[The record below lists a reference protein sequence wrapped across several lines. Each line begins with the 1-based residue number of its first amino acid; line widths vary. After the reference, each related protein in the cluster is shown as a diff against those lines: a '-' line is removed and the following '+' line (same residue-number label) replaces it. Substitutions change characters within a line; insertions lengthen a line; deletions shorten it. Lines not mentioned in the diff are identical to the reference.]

1 MDNYT
6 GCQIGNYRILRELG
20 AGGFAT
26 VYLAEHI
33 YIEKLAAIK
42 MLHVAMEPQSHQKFQ
57 KEARINARLEHP
69 HIVRVLDFGF
79 YEQMPYLVMEYA
91 PMGTLRSL
99 HPMGTRVPL
108 QQIVYYVRQIAQAL
122 DYAHQQQVIHRD
134 VKPENLLLNTKNEI
148 ILSDFGIAVLQ
159 QAQASPSAR
168 KIVGTPLYMAPEQ
181 FRGNP
186 QAASDQYA
194 LGVIVYEWLCGEP
207 PFSGDMFALFHQHIK
222 QPPRSLHERMPDI
235 SPAVDK
241 VVLTTLA
248 KNPAQRFACVEDF
261 ASALEKAAFTMPSTL
276 IGGQVG
282 GPENKEPEFKHFT
295 QSRLKRVQLTQNQ
308 HVQAANQEAAFAKEK
323 VPLPQAAA
331 TNGALMGTQEATPV
345 GTPPSSSPLSNKER
359 LWLLRRVRSF
369 WIAGVLQQSL
379 AGAEFME
386 LDLQVRPDAVVN
398 PWKQVLPAPTT
409 PHIKAERKSI
419 LQFYNDAGSD
429 LLILGAPGSG
439 KTTHLLMLAR
449 DLLALAEQDEKH
461 PIPVVFN
468 LSTWSNKKTL
478 ATWLVEELQSKY
490 QVQKKLGQQLV
501 RAQMILPLL
510 DGLDEVAPTERTACI
525 ETVNEYRRKY
535 SLSPLVVCSR
545 SVDYLSQEARLILN
559 NAVMIQ
565 PLSMQQANEYL
576 VQAGEPLR
584 ALQIAV
590 QKESSLRELMR
601 TPLLLRMLALTYYN
615 ASVSDILRASS
626 PDEQI
631 QQVLERYVERMLAR
645 GSDKASYTLQ
655 STKHWL
661 SWLARQMQRHNQK
674 IFYLERIQP
683 DYAEQK
689 TTRQR
694 YLLLTIGLIFG
705 LLTFFG
711 LAGPLWLD
719 GITFSI
725 LSPTPRIAE
734 LISAALFFIPVS
746 ALLVGLI
753 NGMLYRQHP
762 KNISDSLWRR
772 RWRGTGQRIV
782 RGMVNI
788 GLIGLVVGPPF
799 CWLVLFAG
807 SFTTLEDS
815 SILHGL
821 IVLAIESLTIGAIG
835 ALMLFLLDLLLNI
848 QTSEI
853 QPAELV
859 VWSWRRM
866 LRNFFKYLFIGFLFN
881 LPLGAIGVVLSLRVS
896 STSAALSSVNAEQ
909 SVSTT
914 ASVITIAALIVSV
927 LTVVVLPIFIFLFA
941 LLKGITGGFSANALD
956 TRDIATPNQGI
967 RNSAR
972 YSLQTGLVSS
982 FFLIVIPVAAAA
994 LLLFNGYF
1002 IAYLLLV
1009 ALFNVAP
1016 LLVLILV
1023 LRIGGVTCIQHYM
1036 LRWLLR
1042 RDGVMPWNAVR
1053 FLDYC
1058 AEHILLQKVGGGY
1071 MFVHRFLLEYFAS
1084 LEAPPSR

>member
-1 MDNYT
+1 MDNYI
-6 GCQIGNYRILRELG
+6 GYQIGNYRILRELG

-91 PMGTLRSL
+91 PMGTLRTL
-99 HPMGTRVPL
+99 YPMGTCVPL

-159 QAQASPSAR
+159 QAQASLSAQ

-181 FRGNP
+181 FQGNP

-207 PFSGDMFALFHQHIK
+207 PFSGNMFALFHQHMK
-222 QPPRSLHERMPDI
+222 QPPLSLHERMPDI

-248 KNPAQRFACVEDF
+248 KNPAQRFACVGDF
-261 ASALEKAAFTMPSTL
+261 ASALEKAAFTMPLTL
-276 IGGQVG
+276 IGGQAG
-282 GPENKEPEFKHFT
+282 RPGNKEPEFKHFT
-295 QSRLKRVQLTQNQ
+295 QTRLKRVQLTQNQ
-308 HVQAANQEAAFAKEK
+308 QVQVANQGAAVEREK
-323 VPLPQAAA
+323 APLPQTVTA
-331 TNGALMGTQEATPV
+331 NIALMETQEPAP
-345 GTPPSSSPLSNKER
+345 GKTPPSLSPLSNKER

-379 AGAEFME
+379 TGAAFMG
-386 LDLQVRPDAVVN
+386 LDLQERPDAVVN
-398 PWKQVLPAPTT
+398 PWEQVLPMPTT
-409 PHIKAERKSI
+409 PHLAEKKSI

-449 DLLALAEQDEKH
+449 DLLALAEQNESH

-468 LSTWSNKKTL
+468 LSTWSNKKAL

-501 RAQMILPLL
+501 KAHMILPLL
-510 DGLDEVAPTERTACI
+510 DGLDEVTPAERTACI
-525 ETVNEYRRKY
+525 ETINEYRRKY

-559 NAVMIQ
+559 KAVMIQ

-576 VQAGEPLR
+576 IRAGEPLR

-590 QKESSLRELMR
+590 QKEPSLHELMR
-601 TPLLLRMLALTYYN
+601 TPLLLRILTLTYYN

-626 PDEQI
+626 PGEQI

-645 GSDKASYTLQ
+645 GSRQASYAPQT
-655 STKHWL
+655 TKRCMA
-661 SWLARQMQRHNQK
+661 WLARQMQQHNQK

-689 TTRQR
+689 TTHQR
-694 YLLLTIGLIFG
+694 YPLLMVGFIFG
-705 LLTFFG
+705 VLLFLG

-719 GITFSI
+719 GIALSIPSPTFS
-725 LSPTPRIAE
+725 PAQ
-734 LISAALFFIPVS
+734 LISIALFFMSTS

-753 NGMLYRQHP
+753 NGRLYRQHP
-762 KNISDSLWRR
+762 QSVSDSPGRR

-782 RGMVNI
+782 RGIVNV
-788 GLIGLVVGPPF
+788 GLIGLAVGLPL
-799 CWLVLFAG
+799 CWFLIFGDNLHTLGGISISDSLITMALLSLFIG
-807 SFTTLEDS
+807 
-815 SILHGL
+815 
-821 IVLAIESLTIGAIG
+821 VIGAS
-835 ALMLFLLDLLLNI
+835 MLFLLDLLLDI
-848 QTSEI
+848 QTTEI
-853 QPAELV
+853 QPAELMT
-859 VWSWRRM
+859 WSWRRM
-866 LRNFFKYLFIGFLFN
+866 LRNLFKYLLVGFLFD
-881 LPLGAIGVVLSLRVS
+881 LPLGAIGLVFFF
-896 STSAALSSVNAEQ
+896 SSVNAEE
-909 SVSTT
+909 S
-914 ASVITIAALIVSV
+914 ASPIINARVVAAIIVVILIAG
-927 LTVVVLPIFIFLFA
+927 VLPFFIFMFA
-941 LLKGITGGFSANALD
+941 LLKGVTSGFSANSLD
-956 TRDIATPNQGI
+956 PRDIATPNQGI

-972 YSLQTGLVSS
+972 YSLLTGLGSS
-982 FFLIVIPVAAAA
+982 FFLIVIPAAVVI
-994 LLLFNGYF
+994 LLFHGYF
-1002 IAYLLLV
+1002 TAFFLLV

-1016 LLVLILV
+1016 LLVVIMV
-1023 LRIGGVTCIQHYM
+1023 LRVGGITCIQHYM

-1042 RDGVMPWNAVR
+1042 REGVMPRNAVR

-1084 LEAPPSR
+1084 LEAPSPRW